1 MISKSNT
8 EKYCA
13 EDISLI
19 ENYKD
24 AINDKFYK
32 WHCHH
37 RLEIQE
43 DGQTYSVRQLKEKG
57 LYYNRPASELIF
69 LSPDEHF
76 QLHMKYTEKYRNIVE
91 KYKKVKE
98 ERRKSVVYD
107 DDDFFGI
114 FLSPKWREHQYLN
127 QYENTIYAIH
137 LIQQGKIKDVS
148 DVYLVV
154 VAVMLDIIPI
164 DKYKDLFEKAKTRP
178 IDKPFPE
185 ADVNEWICKINNVS
199 KDLINDL
206 EKDLILQI
214 EEQKIKAAEE
224 TKHNEQS
231 EFFPKISEINNI
243 YK

>member
-1 MISKSNT
+1 MISKSNA

-43 DGQTYSVRQLKEKG
+43 DDQTYSVRQLKEKG

-76 QLHMKYTEKYRNIVE
+76 QLHMKHTEKYRNIVE
-91 KYKKVKE
+91 KYKKAKE
-98 ERRKSVVYD
+98 ERRKTIVYD
-107 DDDFFGI
+107 DDDFLGI
-114 FLSPKWREHQYLN
+114 FFSPKWREHQYLN
-127 QYENTIYAIH
+127 QYKNTIYAIH
-137 LIQQGKIKDVS
+137 LIQHGKIKDVS
-148 DVYLVV
+148 DVYLIA

-164 DKYKDLFEKAKTRP
+164 DKYKDLWEKAKTRP

-199 KDLINDL
+199 KDIINNLENDL
-206 EKDLILQI
+206 MLQM
-214 EEQKIKAAEE
+214 EEQKIKAEEE
-224 TKHNEQS
+224 TKHNEQI
-231 EFFPKISEINNI
+231 EFLTKISEINKV

>member
-1 MISKSNT
+1 MISKSNA

-37 RLEIQE
+37 RLEIQK
-43 DGQTYSVRQLKEKG
+43 DGQTYSVKQLKEKG

-91 KYKKVKE
+91 KYKKAKE

-114 FLSPKWREHQYLN
+114 FLSLKWREHQYLN
-127 QYENTIYAIH
+127 QYKNTIYAIQ
-137 LIQQGKIKDVS
+137 LIQQGKIKDVP
-148 DVYLVV
+148 DVYLIA

-185 ADVNEWICKINNVS
+185 EDINDWIRKINNVS
-199 KDLINDL
+199 KDIINDL
-206 EKDLILQI
+206 EKDLILQM
-214 EEQKIKAAEE
+214 ENQKIKADEE
-224 TKHNEQS
+224 TKH
-231 EFFPKISEINNI
+231 
-243 YK
+243 

>member
-1 MISKSNT
+1 MISKSNA

-91 KYKKVKE
+91 KYKKAKE

-107 DDDFFGI
+107 DDDLLSIFF
-114 FLSPKWREHQYLN
+114 SPKWRENQYLDK
-127 QYENTIYAIH
+127 YKNTLYAIQ
-137 LIQQGKIKDVS
+137 LIQQGKINEVLDV
-148 DVYLVV
+148 DLIV
-154 VAVMLDIIPI
+154 VAVMLELIPI
-164 DKYKDLFEKAKTRP
+164 DKYNDLLEKAKTRP
-178 IDKPFPE
+178 IDKRFPKE
-185 ADVNEWICKINNVS
+185 VVNEWICKINNVS
-199 KDLINDL
+199 KDLINNL
-206 EKDLILQI
+206 EKDLTLQM
-214 EEQKIKAAEE
+214 EEQKIKAEEE
-224 TKHNEQS
+224 TKRNKQTG
-231 EFFPKISEINNI
+231 FFSKIFRN
-243 YK
+243 K